1 MDQDALRKLEESEKK
16 SNRSF
21 TYQVA
26 TKKRI
31 QSGVVN
37 FVNYKKLNNFPVENA
52 LINTSLSIIE
62 SHFYVVSE
70 VPEDSNVYGIPSG
83 SAEGH
88 RENVSSLKQADVFMA
103 GVSSSWSQN
112 HLSSGSAEGHRENV
126 SSLKQADVFMAEVSS
141 SWSQDHLSNTLK
153 SVTLKFTSGDILT
166 TTGEVGGGK
175 STLLFAILGELPLSE
190 GEISCYNKVAY
201 APQIPWVFSGTM
213 RENILFGLPFDEQS
227 FKRL

>member
-1 MDQDALRKLEESEKK
+1 M
-16 SNRSF
+16 
-21 TYQVA
+21 
-26 TKKRI
+26 
-31 QSGVVN
+31 
-37 FVNYKKLNNFPVENA
+37 
-52 LINTSLSIIE
+52 
-62 SHFYVVSE
+62 
-70 VPEDSNVYGIPSG
+70 PEDSNVYGISPG

-88 RENVSSLKQADVFMA
+88 R
-103 GVSSSWSQN
+103 G
-112 HLSSGSAEGHRENV
+112 NV
-126 SSLKQADVFMAEVSS
+126 SSLKQADVFMAEVSC

-175 STLLFAILGELPLSE
+175 STLLFAILGELPLTE

-201 APQIPWVFSGTM
+201 APQIPWVFSGNM

>member
-26 TKKRI
+26 TEKRI

-52 LINTSLSIIE
+52 LINTSLPIIE

-103 GVSSSWSQN
+103 EVSSSWNQN

>member
-52 LINTSLSIIE
+52 LINTSLPIIE
-62 SHFYVVSE
+62 SNFYVVSE

-103 GVSSSWSQN
+103 EVSCSWSQD

-153 SVTLKFTSGDILT
+153 SVTLKFTSSDILT
-166 TTGEVGGGK
+166 TIGEVGGGK

>member
-52 LINTSLSIIE
+52 LINTSLPIVE

-103 GVSSSWSQN
+103 EVSSSWSQN

-213 RENILFGLPFDEQS
+213 RENILFGLPFDGQS

>member
-1 MDQDALRKLEESEKK
+1 MGWITSGSAQGHRENVSSLKQADVFMAEVSCSWSQDH
-16 SNRSF
+16 
-21 TYQVA
+21 
-26 TKKRI
+26 
-31 QSGVVN
+31 
-37 FVNYKKLNNFPVENA
+37 
-52 LINTSLSIIE
+52 LS
-62 SHFYVVSE
+62 
-70 VPEDSNVYGIPSG
+70 SG

-103 GVSSSWSQN
+103 EVSCSWSQDR
-112 HLSSGSAEGHRENV
+112 LSSGSAEGHRENV

-141 SWSQDHLSNTLK
+141 SWSQDHLWNTLK

-190 GEISCYNKVAY
+190 GEISCYNKVDY

>member
-1 MDQDALRKLEESEKK
+1 MDQDALRKLKESEKK

-26 TKKRI
+26 TKKRT

-52 LINTSLSIIE
+52 LINTSLPIIE
-62 SHFYVVSE
+62 SNFYVVSE
-70 VPEDSNVYGIPSG
+70 VPEDSNVYGISP
-83 SAEGH
+83 
-88 RENVSSLKQADVFMA
+88 
-103 GVSSSWSQN
+103 
-112 HLSSGSAEGHRENV
+112 GSAEGHRENV
-126 SSLKQADVFMAEVSS
+126 SSLKQADVFMAEVSC

-153 SVTLKFTSGDILT
+153 SVTLKFTSSDILT
-166 TTGEVGGGK
+166 TIGEVGGGK

>member
-52 LINTSLSIIE
+52 LINTSLPIIE

-103 GVSSSWSQN
+103 EVSSSWSQN

-153 SVTLKFTSGDILT
+153 KVTLKFTSGDILT

>member
-103 GVSSSWSQN
+103 EVSSSWSQN

>member
-16 SNRSF
+16 SNRTF

-62 SHFYVVSE
+62 SNFYVVSE
-70 VPEDSNVYGIPSG
+70 VPEDSNVYGI
-83 SAEGH
+83 
-88 RENVSSLKQADVFMA
+88 
-103 GVSSSWSQN
+103 
-112 HLSSGSAEGHRENV
+112 SSGSAEGHRGNV
-126 SSLKQADVFMAEVSS
+126 SSLKQADVFMAEVSC

-175 STLLFAILGELPLSE
+175 STYYLPS
-190 GEISCYNKVAY
+190 
-201 APQIPWVFSGTM
+201 
-213 RENILFGLPFDEQS
+213 
-227 FKRL
+227 